1 MPIAEARAR
10 PDGTI
15 VTIAGVL
22 TTDLGALEAG
32 HGAFVQDDS
41 GGVAIYL
48 EAAVVSPL
56 VAGTS
61 VVVLGSVD
69 DRFAQRTIRANEADV
84 VATGTAPLPVP
95 FTSSTG
101 AAVEPVEG
109 RRLLVAGDV
118 VAGPDS
124 LADGTAVTVDDGSG
138 PTRVI
143 VTPGALG
150 GRALDLGSRITTV
163 GPLGQRDSSGTGLAG
178 YRLFVTVHA
187 DLVVAPPPTPTP
199 TSAPTP
205 SQTPTPTPSSTG
217 SPGPTPTTSPTPS
230 SSPTPATPSIADVR
244 ALPMGSTA
252 SVRGIVTAETGRLG
266 TQGLVAIA
274 DASGGIVVKLPSGI
288 TPPARGRVVSVTGK
302 LADPYGQIEIR
313 PAANGI
319 TFEGTAAL
327 PAPID
332 VPAAGPNELTEGR
345 LVRVTGV
352 AAERPTRVDSGD
364 IRLLIEV
371 ASGTKVRVMA
381 DASSGLKQTSF
392 VKGARYRIVG
402 VAGQRATKK
411 GALDGYRVWA
421 RDRHDVTLLAAAPKP
436 SPSAGQPGASNG
448 PGPSV
453 VSIATALRTTDR
465 DIAIDAVVTAGTKL
479 LDSSGRRIVVQDATG
494 AIEILIPKD
503 ASAPSVGSRVRA
515 VGRVGTAYGA
525 PRLRAESLD
534 RRGSATVPAPLRVNG
549 PLTTSHTWRLVSV
562 TGRVDD
568 VTKLGERW
576 RAEIVV
582 GATRLVVVAQP
593 GARIPNT
600 ALAEGRVADV
610 VGIVRPAY
618 PSASDKRPSIL
629 PRSTADVR
637 QRGAASSSGA
647 GAASDTRAGAS
658 TGPSARTTDA
668 IDADLVDLASLRG
681 SVVRVGGLVVDLRSD
696 GFMLDDGTAVGRVV
710 LTGAASDWVGL
721 VEPGDAINA
730 TGRVETQADGEP
742 ALVVTDP
749 SALALGSALDRID
762 AGADPDLSPAPTLES
777 QTDVLSAG
785 FADAGG
791 LVPGAGAGL
800 AGLLLVALASVAMT
814 VLRRRHG
821 RRLLA
826 ERVATRLAGLTSSAG
841 PDRGERVPPIGVQDL
856 H

>member
-1 MPIAEARAR
+1 M
-10 PDGTI
+10 
-15 VTIAGVL
+15 TIAGVL

-32 HGAFVQDDS
+32 HGAFVQDDT

-48 EAAVVSPL
+48 EAAVVTPP
-56 VAGTS
+56 VAGTL
-61 VVVLGSVD
+61 VVVHGSID
-69 DRFAQRTIRANEADV
+69 DRFAQRTIRASEADV

-95 FTSSTG
+95 LASSTG

-150 GRALDLGSRITTV
+150 GRVLDLGSRITAV
-163 GPLGQRDSSGTGLAG
+163 GPLGQRDSSGTGLGG
-178 YRLFVTVHA
+178 YRLYVTALV
-187 DLVVAPPPTPTP
+187 DLVVEPPPTPVP

-205 SQTPTPTPSSTG
+205 SQTPTPTPGPTG
-217 SPGPTPTTSPTPS
+217 SPGTTPTASPTPS

-252 SVRGIVTAETGRLG
+252 SVRGTVTAETGRLG

-274 DASGGIVVKLPSGI
+274 DASGGIVVKLPSGV
-288 TPPARGRVVSVTGK
+288 TAPARGRVVSVTGK
-302 LADPYGQIEIR
+302 VADPYGQIEIR
-313 PAANGI
+313 PAAIGI
-319 TFEGTAAL
+319 TFEGTATL

-332 VPAAGPNELTEGR
+332 LPSGGPNESTEGR
-345 LVRVTGV
+345 LVRLTGV
-352 AAERPTRVDSGD
+352 VAERPTKVDSGD
-364 IRLLIEV
+364 IRLLIAV
-371 ASGTKVRVMA
+371 ASGTKVRLMA

-402 VAGQRATKK
+402 IAGQRATKK

-421 RDRHDVTLLAAAPKP
+421 RDRHDVTLLAAPPKP

-448 PGPSV
+448 AGPSV

-465 DIAIDAVVTAGTKL
+465 DIAIDAVVTVGATL

-503 ASAPSVGSRVRA
+503 ASAPSVGNRIRI

-534 RRGSATVPAPLRVNG
+534 RRGSAAVPSPLRVNG
-549 PLTTSHTWRLVSV
+549 PLTTSHTWRLVSI

-593 GARIPNT
+593 GARIPST
-600 ALAEGRVADV
+600 ALSEGRVAEV
-610 VGIVRPAY
+610 VGVVRPAY
-618 PSASDKRPSIL
+618 PTASDKRPSIL

-637 QRGAASSSGA
+637 QRGAAPSSGA
-647 GAASDTRAGAS
+647 GATSDTRQGAS
-658 TGPSARTTDA
+658 TGSSARTTDA
-668 IDADLVDLASLRG
+668 IDADVVDLASLLG

-696 GFMLDDGTAVGRVV
+696 GFTLDDGTAVGRVV
-710 LTGAASDWVGL
+710 LAGAASDWVGL
-721 VEPGDAINA
+721 VEPNDAINA
-730 TGRVETQADGEP
+730 TGRVERQEDGEP
-742 ALVVTDP
+742 ALVVSDP

-762 AGADPDLSPAPTLES
+762 ARADPDLSPAPSLAS
-777 QTDVLSAG
+777 QTDVRTAG
-785 FADAGG
+785 FADPGW
-791 LVPGAGAGL
+791 LLPGAGAGL
-800 AGLLLVALASVAMT
+800 AGLLMVGLASVAMA

-826 ERVATRLAGLTSSAG
+826 ERLATRLAGLTGSAG
-841 PDRGERVPPIGVQDL
+841 PERGEPASPIGVRDRD
-856 H
+856 